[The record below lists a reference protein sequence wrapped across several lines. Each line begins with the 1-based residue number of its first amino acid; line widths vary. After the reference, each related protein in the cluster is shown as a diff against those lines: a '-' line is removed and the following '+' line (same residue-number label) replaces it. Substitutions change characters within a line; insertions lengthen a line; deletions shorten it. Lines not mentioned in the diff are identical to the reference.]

1 MGLFARASFLASPG
15 KSAGGLLRR
24 SLAALESA
32 VGSRAA
38 SRVSPRTNKKASAAP
53 GPAVQV
59 EAPQPRP
66 SHAAPRVRVIASA
79 PAAISAEELT
89 YRVAAIPAGFAAPLQ
104 LFALLREVLGLQ
116 QAALVTYDP
125 RRHVYAPLASI
136 GLDATSRH
144 RLRLEPGA
152 NADFNRAAAG
162 NIVEVSGEELAA
174 FRQYM
179 SSRQFASVRQLALI
193 PYLHNQRLVGMLLV
207 ARQARPGGKAT
218 LELLRSSMAA
228 GGPLLAQDERGGEP
242 AEDARTPDERLQA
255 TLAECQSRSQPLVL
269 IRISLE
275 ELLRLAQERFPE
287 LESFRLFEFLA
298 GACRRLLRGL
308 GLVEVPRPPVLVL
321 LVHGMKEADPPLLLR
336 QLESALLA
344 EIRGLLDAR
353 SVDLRPEVLTVTD
366 DAQNARDFL
375 RS

>member
-24 SLAALESA
+24 SLAALENA
-32 VGSRAA
+32 IGGRAA
-38 SRVSPRTNKKASAAP
+38 SRVPPETGKKPAAEPAAP
-53 GPAVQV
+53 QG
-59 EAPQPRP
+59 APQP
-66 SHAAPRVRVIASA
+66 

-116 QAALVTYDP
+116 QAALLTYDP
-125 RRHVYAPLASI
+125 RRHVYSPLAAV
-136 GLDATSRH
+136 GFDATSRH
-144 RLRLEPGA
+144 RLRLEPGV
-152 NADFNRAAAG
+152 NAHFNRAAAG

-174 FRQYM
+174 FRPYL
-179 SSRQFASVRQLALI
+179 SSRQYAVVRQLALV
-193 PYLHNQRLVGMLLV
+193 PYLYNQRLLGLLWVTRLARPWSKETRELMRSSLVPGGQLLV
-207 ARQARPGGKAT
+207 
-218 LELLRSSMAA
+218 
-228 GGPLLAQDERGGEP
+228 QDERGGS
-242 AEDARTPDERLQA
+242 AEYALTPEERLEA
-255 TLAECQSRSQPLVL
+255 TLAECKGRGQPLVL

-275 ELLRLAQERFPE
+275 QPLRLAMERFPE

-308 GLVEVPRPPVLVL
+308 GQVEVPRPPVLAL
-321 LVHGMKEADPPLLLR
+321 LVHGMKDADPPLLLR

-344 EIRGLLDAR
+344 EIRGLVDAPR
-353 SVDLRPEVLTVTD
+353 ADLQPEVLSVAD
-366 DAQNARDFL
+366 DAQAARDFL